1 MDELVTRLSTAA
13 HIDRAKASAAVKT
26 ILVFLD
32 KEAPSEAVDELVDA
46 MAGARPVLNEGK
58 AETADAPG
66 YAGFGAMAAYHALT
80 AAGLSG
86 GEVQA
91 VTKELL
97 AYSRETVGEETTGRI
112 VGAVPGLEAFA

>member
-1 MDELVTRLSTAA
+1 MDELVNRLSTAA
-13 HIDRAKASAAVKT
+13 HIDRDKASTAVKT

-32 KEAPSEAVDELVDA
+32 KEAPADAVKQLVDA
-46 MAGARPVLNEGK
+46 MPGAEPVLAEGR
-58 AETADAPG
+58 AEAANAPA

-86 GEVQA
+86 GEVQV

-97 AYSRETVGEETTGRI
+97 AYSRETIGEETTGRI
-112 VGAVPGLEAFA
+112 VGAVPGLEAFV